1 MDGNF
6 PSSSTF
12 ASSLQGNQ
20 SLKSVLPAALAAVG
34 YSVKAGESARQVL
47 QIPSAAQVCV
57 VLVDGLGYQQLQAR
71 RGHIPNLRALDIDTH
86 INTVFP
92 STTAAAI
99 TAFGTGLLP
108 GESAMAGYALRSP
121 YNGQVFSL
129 INWNDAGISAE
140 KWQNHPTLFE
150 MLKEEAIHTAII
162 QPQKFIASGLSLAA
176 LRGAPVVPA
185 ESLEERVQAAA
196 NALRK
201 GKKLVYLYWGE
212 LDAVGHRYGWKSERW
227 INELEY
233 FDMGWGSL
241 LRQVPPGTLVILTAD
256 HGMVDAERKI
266 DIAAVPALRKDVE
279 CVAGEERAFQIYT
292 SNPQAVAKRWED
304 EVADIAW
311 IYTKEQLIASGWL
324 GKVSARAQ
332 QAIGDVWAIA
342 KDTTGFVDSRV
353 HSSAAISMVGV
364 HGSRTEAEMQIPLI
378 MELC

>member
-12 ASSLQGNQ
+12 ASSLQSNQ
-20 SLKSVLPAALAAVG
+20 SLESVLPAALAAVG

-47 QIPSAAQVCV
+47 QIPPASQVCV

-121 YNGQVFSL
+121 YNGRVFSL

-140 KWQNHPTLFE
+140 KWQNNPTLFE

-162 QPQKFIASGLSLAA
+162 QPQKFIASGLSMAA

-266 DIAAVPALRKDVE
+266 DIAAMSALRKDVE

-292 SNPQAVAKRWED
+292 SDPQAVAKRWEG

>member
-12 ASSLQGNQ
+12 ASSLQSNQ
-20 SLKSVLPAALAAVG
+20 SLESVLPAALAAVG

-47 QIPSAAQVCV
+47 QIPPASQVCV

-121 YNGQVFSL
+121 YNGRVFSL

-140 KWQNHPTLFE
+140 KWQNNPTLFE

-162 QPQKFIASGLSLAA
+162 QPQKFIASGLSMAA

-196 NALRK
+196 NALRE

-292 SNPQAVAKRWED
+292 SDPQAVAKRWED
-304 EVADIAW
+304 EVVDIAW

-324 GKVSARAQ
+324 GTVSARAQ